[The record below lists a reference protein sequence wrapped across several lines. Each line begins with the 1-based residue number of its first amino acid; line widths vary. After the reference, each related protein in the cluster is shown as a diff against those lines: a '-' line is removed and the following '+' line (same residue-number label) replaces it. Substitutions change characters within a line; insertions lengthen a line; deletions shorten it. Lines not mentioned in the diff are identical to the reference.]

1 MKTINVNKTCRIA
14 VFSLACCLA
23 APSWADDLN
32 RDELDVRYESQAVM
46 QKELVKGC
54 VRDQNGEPLIGVT
67 VRVQGTSQGTITDID
82 GNYSLALPSKQ
93 TKLEFSFIGYNT
105 VVLTPGSRKSLD
117 VTLKEDV
124 KALDEVVVVGYG
136 TMKKRD
142 LVGAVDHINSEALEG
157 RSTPSLTRS
166 LQGQIPNLNISM
178 RDGKPDRGASYN
190 IRGTTSIGA
199 GGEALIL
206 IDGVEGDPNSVNPQ
220 DIESVSVLKDASSAA
235 VYGARGTFGVV
246 LITTKNAQ
254 KGGVK
259 VNYNGSF
266 SFSQRTVEPDLVTNG
281 LQWTDDFVEA
291 FVNNKGTMPTSIN
304 NIFPYTPEWHEELR
318 RHDANPDLPKVQ
330 INENTG
336 QYEYFGNTDWDKLL
350 YKDVTAGT
358 DHSMSITGGNDIANF
373 YVSGRFF
380 SQDGIYRA
388 NTDDYQ
394 RGNFRAKGSIK
405 IKPWLSID
413 NNFDMMH
420 KTYHYP
426 LISYDQ
432 TLNIQRNM
440 EQQGFPMAVMYNPD
454 GSLTYSAVYCAVGDF
469 YNESSYQDQ
478 TTLQYKNTF
487 GVNITPIK
495 DVLKFRGDFTY
506 VNTAYKRN
514 RVLNYVPY
522 STGPEQFAEK
532 GKSIMMDNK
541 DETRYMAANLN
552 GTWTPKL
559 GKNHALSVMGGWNL
573 ETSNKDTFY
582 SERDGFLFPDRPNY
596 DLMDGLNYKL
606 EQGDKNWSYVGVF
619 YRLNYGYKGRY
630 LIETSGRYDGS
641 SKFPVNEMWG
651 FFPSASAAWRISE
664 EKFMEGTRSWLD
676 NLKLRFSVGTLGN
689 GNVDPYKFLPT
700 MSIDK
705 TGVIVGDGQVNY
717 TSYPGLIPNNLTWE
731 KVTTYDVGVDVDMFK
746 NRLTIGFDWYRR
758 NTTDMYT
765 VGPTLPEVLGTT
777 QPKGNYADLKT
788 KGWELTLSWRDN
800 FKLAG
805 SDFHYGVKFMLWDS
819 QSWITKYNN
828 ATGKLSDYYEGYR
841 IGDIWGYNIEGLFT
855 SYDEIANHA
864 DQDYIKVSDSKIWQ
878 PGDLKFADLNGDGKI
893 DKGAQTLSDHGDLV
907 IVGNEEE
914 RYHYGFNLNVGWKGI
929 GISAFFQGV
938 GKRDWY
944 PGQETG
950 FFWGKYNRPYGYS
963 LKMHE
968 NRWTEENPNPNAYW
982 PRLVGYSSENG
993 GRPMG
998 TPNNRYMQDA
1008 SYLRLKALTVDYSL
1022 PQAWVS
1028 KLGLTGLKIYFT
1040 GENLF
1045 TFSNVC
1051 ENFDPEVIK
1060 GGDVDL
1066 KDRKG
1071 EEQGYSYPMLKTY
1084 TVGLNVSDTKSGYL
1098 VWGEAFQREWD
1109 DKKYLRPIP
1118 RNVRV
1123 INPALEQNPGW
1134 EEN

>member
-1 MKTINVNKTCRIA
+1 MKNINRNRACRIVA
-14 VFSLACCLA
+14 ISLVCCLTTS
-23 APSWADDLN
+23 SWADEVKTENLSARN
-32 RDELDVRYESQAVM
+32 ESQVVL
-46 QKELVKGC
+46 QKQTVKGC
-54 VRDQNGEPLIGVT
+54 VRDQNGEPLVGVT
-67 VRVQGTSQGTITDID
+67 VKIQGTSLGTITDID
-82 GNYSLALPSKQ
+82 GNYSLPVPNDQVKI
-93 TKLEFSFIGYNT
+93 EFSYVGYNT
-105 VVLTPGSRKSLD
+105 VLMTPGIRKKLD
-117 VTLKEDV
+117 VILKEDV

-142 LVGAVDHINSEALEG
+142 LVGAVDHINSDALEG
-157 RSTPSLTRS
+157 RAAPSLTRS

-178 RDGKPDRGASYN
+178 RDGKPDRGATYN
-190 IRGTTSIGA
+190 VRGTTSIGA
-199 GGEALIL
+199 GGSALVL

-246 LITTKNAQ
+246 LITTKNAK

-259 VNYNGSF
+259 VDYSGSV
-266 SFSQRTVEPDLVTNG
+266 SFSQRTVKPKLITNG
-281 LQWTDDFVEA
+281 LQWTDDFVES

-304 NIFPYTPEWHEELR
+304 NIFPYSPEWHEELR
-318 RHDANPDLPKVQ
+318 RHNANPDLPEVQ

-336 QYEYFGNTDWDKLL
+336 KYEYYGNTDWDKLL
-350 YKDVTAGT
+350 YKDVVSGT
-358 DHSMSITGGNDIANF
+358 DHSMSITGGNDIASF
-373 YVSGRFF
+373 YVSGRYFL
-380 SQDGIYRA
+380 QDGIYRQ
-388 NTDDYQ
+388 NSDDYN
-394 RGNFRAKGSIK
+394 RANFRAKGTIQ

-432 TLNIQRNM
+432 TLTVQRNM
-440 EQQGFPMAVMYNPD
+440 EQQGYPMAVLYNPD
-454 GSLTYSAVYCAVGDF
+454 GSLTYSSVYSGVGDF
-469 YNESSYQDQ
+469 YSNSSYQDQ

-487 GVNITPIK
+487 GVNLTPIK
-495 DVLKFRGDFTY
+495 DILKFRGDFTY

-514 RVLNYVPY
+514 RVMNYVPY
-522 STGPEQFAEK
+522 STGPDEFAEK

-541 DETRYMAANLN
+541 DETRYMAANIN

-559 GKNHALSVMGGWNL
+559 GDDHSFSMMGGWNL

-582 SERDGFLFPDRPNY
+582 SERDGFLFSDKPNY
-596 DLMDGLNYKL
+596 DLMDGINYKL
-606 EQGDKNWSYVGVF
+606 EQGDKNWAYVGFF

-630 LIETSGRYDGS
+630 LVETSGRYDGS
-641 SKFPVNEMWG
+641 SKFPSNQMWG
-651 FFPSASAAWRISE
+651 FFPSGSLAWRISE
-664 EKFMEGTRSWLD
+664 ENFMQSTRSWLD
-676 NLKLRFSVGTLGN
+676 NFKLRFSVGTLGN
-689 GNVDPYKFLPT
+689 GNVDPYMYLPT
-700 MSIDK
+700 MGISK
-705 TGVIVGDGQVNY
+705 SSVIIGDGQVNY
-717 TSYPGLIPNNLTWE
+717 TSYPGLIPSSLTWE
-731 KVTTYDVGVDVDMFK
+731 KVTTYDVGLDMDLFK
-746 NRLTIGFDWYRR
+746 NRLTLGFDWYRR

-765 VGPTLPEVLGTT
+765 VGPTLPDVLGTT

-788 KGWELTLSWRDN
+788 KGWELTISWRDN

-828 ATGKLSDYYEGYR
+828 TTGKLSDYYEGYR
-841 IGDIWGYNIEGLFT
+841 IGDIWGYNIDGLFS

-864 DQDYIKVSDSKIWQ
+864 DQDYIKISDTRIWQ
-878 PGDLKFADLNGDGKI
+878 PGDLKFVDLNGDGKI
-893 DKGAQTLSDHGDLV
+893 DKGAETLADHGDLT

-914 RYHYGFNLNVGWKGI
+914 RYHYGINLDASWRGI

-944 PGQETG
+944 PGQESG
-950 FFWGKYNRPYGYS
+950 YFYGKYNRPYGYS

-968 NRWTEENPNPNAYW
+968 NRWTQENPNPNAYW
-982 PRLVGYSSENG
+982 PRMVAYSSENG

-1008 SYLRLKALTVDYSL
+1008 SYLRLKALTIDYSL

-1028 KLGLTGLKIYFT
+1028 KLGLSGLKIYFT

-1045 TFSNVC
+1045 TFSNIC

-1084 TVGLNVSDTKSGYL
+1084 TVGLNVS
-1098 VWGEAFQREWD
+1098 F
-1109 DKKYLRPIP
+1109 
-1118 RNVRV
+1118 
-1123 INPALEQNPGW
+1123 
-1134 EEN
+1134 

>member
-1 MKTINVNKTCRIA
+1 MKTINVNKTCRVAAI
-14 VFSLACCLA
+14 SLACCLA
-23 APSWADDLN
+23 TPSWAEDLN
-32 RDELDVRYESQAVM
+32 RNETRVEVQAVM
-46 QKELVKGC
+46 QKQLIKGC

-67 VRVQGTSQGTITDID
+67 VRIQGTSQGTVTDID
-82 GNYSLALPSKQ
+82 GKYSLSVADKQ
-93 TKLEFSFIGYNT
+93 VKIEYSFVGYNT
-105 VVLTPGSRKSLD
+105 TVMTVGNRKTLD
-117 VTLKEDV
+117 ITLKEDI

-142 LVGAVDHINSEALEG
+142 LVGAVDHINADALEG
-157 RSTPSLTRS
+157 RSAPSLTRS

-178 RDGKPDRGASYN
+178 RDGKPDRGATYN
-190 IRGTTSIGA
+190 VRGTTSIGA
-199 GGEALIL
+199 GGQALIL
-206 IDGVEGDPNSVNPQ
+206 IDGVEGDPNTVNPQ

-246 LITTKNAQ
+246 LITTKKAQ

-266 SFSQRTVEPDLVTNG
+266 SWSQRTVEPDLITNG

-291 FVNNKGTMPTSIN
+291 FVNNKGSMPTSIN

-318 RHDANPDLPKVQ
+318 RHDANPDLPQVQ
-330 INENTG
+330 INENG
-336 QYEYFGNTDWDKLL
+336 QYEYFGNTDWEKLL

-358 DHSMSITGGNDIANF
+358 DHSMSITGGNETANY

-394 RGNFRAKGSIK
+394 RENFRAKGSVR

-432 TLNIQRNM
+432 TMVIQRNL
-440 EQQGFPMAVMYNPD
+440 EQQGYPVAMLYNPD
-454 GSLTYSAVYCAVGDF
+454 GSLTYSSVYCAVGDF
-469 YNESSYQDQ
+469 YSESSYQDQ
-478 TTLQYKNTF
+478 TTLQFKNTF

-514 RVLNYVPY
+514 RVMNYVPY
-522 STGPEQFAEK
+522 STGPDQFAEK

-541 DETRYMAANLN
+541 DETRYMAGNLN

-559 GKNHALSVMGGWNL
+559 GKDHALSVMGGWNL
-573 ETSNKDTFY
+573 ETSNRDNFY

-606 EQGDKNWSYVGVF
+606 GQSDENWAYVGVF

-641 SKFPVNEMWG
+641 SKFPSNEMWG
-651 FFPSASAAWRISE
+651 FFPSASAAWRVSE
-664 EKFMEGTRSWLD
+664 EKFMESTRSWLD

-700 MSIDK
+700 MSIGK
-705 TGVIVGDGQVNY
+705 TGVIIGDGQVNY

-731 KVTTYDVGVDVDMFK
+731 KVTTYDIGLDMDMLK
-746 NRLTIGFDWYRR
+746 NRLTVGFDWYRR

-788 KGWELTLSWRDN
+788 EGWELTLSWRDN

-805 SDFHYGVKFMLWDS
+805 SDFHYGVKLMLWDS

-841 IGDIWGYNIEGLFT
+841 IGDIWGYNIEGLFS

-864 DQDYIKVSDSKIWQ
+864 DQDYMKISDSRKWQ
-878 PGDLKFADLNGDGKI
+878 PGDLKFADLNKDGKI
-893 DKGAQTLSDHGDLV
+893 DKGAQTLGDHGDLV

-914 RYHYGFNLNVGWKGI
+914 RYHYGINLNAGWKGI

-944 PGQETG
+944 PGQESG

-963 LKMHE
+963 LKLHE
-968 NRWTEENPNPNAYW
+968 DRWTEDNPNPNAYW
-982 PRLVGYSSENG
+982 PRMVGYSAENG

-1008 SYLRLKALTVDYSL
+1008 SYLRLKALTIDYSL
-1022 PQAWVS
+1022 PQTWVS
-1028 KLGLTGLKIYFT
+1028 KLGLTGLKVYFT

-1045 TFSNVC
+1045 TFSDVC
-1051 ENFDPEVIK
+1051 DNFDPEVIK

-1084 TVGLNVSDTKSGYL
+1084 TVGLNVS
-1098 VWGEAFQREWD
+1098 F
-1109 DKKYLRPIP
+1109 
-1118 RNVRV
+1118 
-1123 INPALEQNPGW
+1123 
-1134 EEN
+1134 

>member
-1 MKTINVNKTCRIA
+1 MKTINVNKSCRIA
-14 VFSLACCLA
+14 VISLACCLA
-23 APSWADDLN
+23 VPSWADDLN
-32 RDELDVRYESQAVM
+32 RNESLARTELQAVM
-46 QKELVKGC
+46 QKQQVKGC
-54 VRDQNGEPLIGVT
+54 VRDQSGEPLTGVT
-67 VRVQGTSQGTITDID
+67 VRIQGTSLGTITDID
-82 GNYSLALPSKQ
+82 GNYTLSVPSKQ
-93 TKLEFSFIGYNT
+93 TKIEFSFIGYNT
-105 VVLTPGSRKSLD
+105 QVLTAGNQKMLN
-117 VTLKEDV
+117 VVLKEDV
-124 KALDEVVVVGYG
+124 KTLDEVVVVGYG

-142 LVGAVDHINSEALEG
+142 LVGAVDHINADALEG
-157 RSTPSLTRS
+157 RSAPSLTRS

-178 RDGKPDRGASYN
+178 RDGKPDRGATYN
-190 IRGTTSIGA
+190 VRGTTSIGA
-199 GGEALIL
+199 GGQALIL
-206 IDGVEGDPNSVNPQ
+206 IDGVEGDPNTVNPQ

-266 SFSQRTVEPDLVTNG
+266 SFSQRTVKPDLVTNG
-281 LQWTDDFVEA
+281 LQWTDDFVES

-318 RHDANPDLPKVQ
+318 RHDANPDLPEVQ

-336 QYEYFGNTDWDKLL
+336 RYEYFGNTDWDKLL

-358 DHSMSITGGNDIANF
+358 DHSVSVTGGNDIASF

-388 NTDDYQ
+388 NTDDFQ
-394 RGNFRAKGSIK
+394 RSNFRAKGSIK

-432 TLNIQRNM
+432 TLTIQRNM

-454 GSLTYSAVYCAVGDF
+454 GSLTYSAVYCGVGDF
-469 YNESSYQDQ
+469 YNESSFQEQ

-559 GKNHALSVMGGWNL
+559 GADHTLSLMGGWNL
-573 ETSNKDTFY
+573 ETSNKDTYY

-606 EQGDKNWSYVGVF
+606 EQGDKNWAYVGFF

-630 LIETSGRYDGS
+630 LLETSGRYDGS

-651 FFPSASAAWRISE
+651 FFPSASVAWRISE

-676 NLKLRFSVGTLGN
+676 NLKLRFSIGTLGN

-700 MSIDK
+700 MAIDK
-705 TGVIVGDGQVNY
+705 TSVIIGDGQANY
-717 TSYPGLIPNNLTWE
+717 TSYPGLIPHNLTWE
-731 KVTTYDVGVDVDMFK
+731 KVTTYDVGVDLDILK
-746 NRLTIGFDWYRR
+746 NRLTVGFDWYRR

-805 SDFHYGVKFMLWDS
+805 SDFHYGVKLMLWDS

-864 DQDYIKVSDSKIWQ
+864 DQDYIKVSDSRIWQ
-878 PGDLKFADLNGDGKI
+878 PGDLKFTDLNGDGKI
-893 DKGAQTLSDHGDLV
+893 NKGAQTLEDHGDLV
-907 IVGNEEE
+907 IVGNESE
-914 RYHYGFNLNVGWKGI
+914 RYHYGINLNANWKGF

-1022 PQAWVS
+1022 PRTWVS
-1028 KLGLTGLKIYFT
+1028 RLGLTGLKIYFT

-1084 TVGLNVSDTKSGYL
+1084 TVGLNVS
-1098 VWGEAFQREWD
+1098 F
-1109 DKKYLRPIP
+1109 
-1118 RNVRV
+1118 
-1123 INPALEQNPGW
+1123 
-1134 EEN
+1134 

>member
-1 MKTINVNKTCRIA
+1 MKNINRNRACRIVA
-14 VFSLACCLA
+14 ISLVCCLTTS
-23 APSWADDLN
+23 SWADEVKTENLSARN
-32 RDELDVRYESQAVM
+32 ESQVVL
-46 QKELVKGC
+46 QKKTVKGC
-54 VRDQNGEPLIGVT
+54 VRDQNGEPLVGVT
-67 VRVQGTSQGTITDID
+67 VKIMGTSQGTITDID
-82 GNYSLALPSKQ
+82 GNYSLPVPNEQVKI
-93 TKLEFSFIGYNT
+93 EFSYVGYNT
-105 VVLTPGSRKSLD
+105 LLMTPGIRKSLD
-117 VTLKEDV
+117 VILKEDV

-142 LVGAVDHINSEALEG
+142 LVGAVDHINSDALEG
-157 RSTPSLTRS
+157 RAAPSLTRS

-178 RDGKPDRGASYN
+178 RDGKPDRGATYN
-190 IRGTTSIGA
+190 VRGTTSIGA
-199 GGEALIL
+199 GGSALVL

-246 LITTKNAQ
+246 LITTKNAK

-259 VNYNGSF
+259 VDYSGSV
-266 SFSQRTVEPDLVTNG
+266 SFSQRTVKPKLVTNG
-281 LQWTDDFVEA
+281 LQWTDDFVES

-304 NIFPYTPEWHEELR
+304 NIFPYSPEWHEELR
-318 RHDANPDLPKVQ
+318 RHNANPDLPEVQ

-336 QYEYFGNTDWDKLL
+336 KYEYYGNTDWDKLL
-350 YKDVTAGT
+350 YKDVVSGT
-358 DHSMSITGGNDIANF
+358 DHSMSITGGNDIASF
-373 YVSGRFF
+373 YVSGRYFL
-380 SQDGIYRA
+380 QDGIYRE
-388 NTDDYQ
+388 NSDDYN
-394 RGNFRAKGSIK
+394 RANFRAKGTIQ

-432 TLNIQRNM
+432 TLTVQRNM
-440 EQQGFPMAVMYNPD
+440 EQQGYPMAVLYNPD
-454 GSLTYSAVYCAVGDF
+454 GSLTYSSVYSGVGDF
-469 YNESSYQDQ
+469 YSNSSYQDQ

-487 GVNITPIK
+487 GVNLTPIK
-495 DVLKFRGDFTY
+495 DILKFRGDFTY

-514 RVLNYVPY
+514 RVMNYVPY
-522 STGPEQFAEK
+522 STGPNESAEK

-559 GKNHALSVMGGWNL
+559 GNDHSFSLMGGWNL

-582 SERDGFLFPDRPNY
+582 SERDGFLFPDKPNY
-596 DLMDGLNYKL
+596 DLMDGINYKL
-606 EQGDKNWSYVGVF
+606 EQGDKNWAYVGLF

-630 LIETSGRYDGS
+630 LLETSGRYDGS
-641 SKFPVNEMWG
+641 SKFPSNQMWG
-651 FFPSASAAWRISE
+651 FFPSGSLAWRISE
-664 EKFMEGTRSWLD
+664 ENFMQATRSWLD
-676 NLKLRFSVGTLGN
+676 NLKLRFSVGSLGN
-689 GNVDPYKFLPT
+689 GNVDPYMYLPT
-700 MSIDK
+700 MGISK
-705 TGVIVGDGQVNY
+705 SSVIIGDGQVNY
-717 TSYPGLIPNNLTWE
+717 TSYPGLIPSSLTWE
-731 KVTTYDVGVDVDMFK
+731 KVTTYDVGLDMDLFK
-746 NRLTIGFDWYRR
+746 NRLTLGFDWYRR

-765 VGPTLPEVLGTT
+765 VGPTLPDVLGTT

-788 KGWELTLSWRDN
+788 KGWELTVSWRDN

-828 ATGKLSDYYEGYR
+828 TTGKLSDYYEGYR
-841 IGDIWGYNIEGLFT
+841 IGDIWGYKIDGLFS

-864 DQDYIKVSDSKIWQ
+864 DQDYIKISDTRIWQ
-878 PGDLKFADLNGDGKI
+878 PGDLRFVDLDGDGKI
-893 DKGAQTLSDHGDLV
+893 DKGAETLADHGDLT

-914 RYHYGFNLNVGWKGI
+914 RYHYGINLNVGWRGI
-929 GISAFFQGV
+929 GLSAFFQGV

-944 PGQETG
+944 PGQESG
-950 FFWGKYNRPYGYS
+950 YFYGKYNRPYGYS

-982 PRLVGYSSENG
+982 PRMVAYSSENG

-1008 SYLRLKALTVDYSL
+1008 SYLRLKALTIDYSL

-1028 KLGLTGLKIYFT
+1028 KLGLSGLKVYFT

-1045 TFSNVC
+1045 TFSNIC

-1084 TVGLNVSDTKSGYL
+1084 TVGLNVS
-1098 VWGEAFQREWD
+1098 F
-1109 DKKYLRPIP
+1109 
-1118 RNVRV
+1118 
-1123 INPALEQNPGW
+1123 
-1134 EEN
+1134 

>member
-1 MKTINVNKTCRIA
+1 MKNINRNRACRIVA
-14 VFSLACCLA
+14 ISLVCCLTTS
-23 APSWADDLN
+23 SWADEVKTENLSARN
-32 RDELDVRYESQAVM
+32 ESQVVL
-46 QKELVKGC
+46 QKQTVKGC
-54 VRDQNGEPLIGVT
+54 VRDQNGEPLVGVT
-67 VRVQGTSQGTITDID
+67 VKIQGTSLGTITDID
-82 GNYSLALPSKQ
+82 GNYSLPVPNDQVKI
-93 TKLEFSFIGYNT
+93 EFSYVGYNT
-105 VVLTPGSRKSLD
+105 VLMTPGIRKKLD
-117 VTLKEDV
+117 VILKEDI

-142 LVGAVDHINSEALEG
+142 LVGAVDHINSDALEG
-157 RSTPSLTRS
+157 RAAPSLTRS

-178 RDGKPDRGASYN
+178 RDGKPDRGATYN
-190 IRGTTSIGA
+190 VRGTTSIGA
-199 GGEALIL
+199 GGSALVL

-246 LITTKNAQ
+246 LITTKNAK

-259 VNYNGSF
+259 VDYSGSV
-266 SFSQRTVEPDLVTNG
+266 SFSQRTVKPKLITNG
-281 LQWTDDFVEA
+281 LQWTDDFVES

-304 NIFPYTPEWHEELR
+304 NIFPYSPEWHEELR
-318 RHDANPDLPKVQ
+318 RHNANPDLPEVQ

-336 QYEYFGNTDWDKLL
+336 KYEYYGNTDWDKLL
-350 YKDVTAGT
+350 YKDVVSGT
-358 DHSMSITGGNDIANF
+358 DHSMSITGGNDIASF
-373 YVSGRFF
+373 YVSGRYFL
-380 SQDGIYRA
+380 QDGIYRQ
-388 NTDDYQ
+388 NSDDYN
-394 RGNFRAKGSIK
+394 RANFRAKGTIQ

-432 TLNIQRNM
+432 TLTVQRNM
-440 EQQGFPMAVMYNPD
+440 EQQGYPMAVLYNPD
-454 GSLTYSAVYCAVGDF
+454 GSLTYSSVYSGVGDF
-469 YNESSYQDQ
+469 YSNSSYQDQ

-487 GVNITPIK
+487 GVNLTPIK
-495 DVLKFRGDFTY
+495 DILKFRGDFTY

-514 RVLNYVPY
+514 RVMNYVPY
-522 STGPEQFAEK
+522 STGPDEFAEK

-541 DETRYMAANLN
+541 DETRYMAANIN

-559 GKNHALSVMGGWNL
+559 GDDHSFSMMGGWNL

-582 SERDGFLFPDRPNY
+582 SERDGFLFPDKPNY
-596 DLMDGLNYKL
+596 DLMDGINYKL
-606 EQGDKNWSYVGVF
+606 EQGDKNWAYVGFF

-630 LIETSGRYDGS
+630 LVETSGRYDGS
-641 SKFPVNEMWG
+641 SKFPSNQMWG
-651 FFPSASAAWRISE
+651 FFPSGSLAWRISE
-664 EKFMEGTRSWLD
+664 ENFMQSTRSWLD
-676 NLKLRFSVGTLGN
+676 NFKLRFSVGTLGN
-689 GNVDPYKFLPT
+689 GNVDPYMYLPT
-700 MSIDK
+700 MGISK
-705 TGVIVGDGQVNY
+705 SSVIIGDGQVNY
-717 TSYPGLIPNNLTWE
+717 TSYPGLIPSSLTWE
-731 KVTTYDVGVDVDMFK
+731 KVTTYDVGLDMDLFK
-746 NRLTIGFDWYRR
+746 NRLTLGFDWYRR

-765 VGPTLPEVLGTT
+765 VGPTLPDVLGTT

-788 KGWELTLSWRDN
+788 KGWELTVSWRDN

-819 QSWITKYNN
+819 QGWITKYNN
-828 ATGKLSDYYEGYR
+828 TTGKLSDYYEGYR
-841 IGDIWGYNIEGLFT
+841 IGDIWGYNIDGLFS

-864 DQDYIKVSDSKIWQ
+864 DQDYIKISDTRIWQ
-878 PGDLKFADLNGDGKI
+878 PGDLKFVDLNGDGKI
-893 DKGAQTLSDHGDLV
+893 DKGAETLADHGDLT

-914 RYHYGFNLNVGWKGI
+914 RYHYGINLNASWRGI

-944 PGQETG
+944 PGQESG
-950 FFWGKYNRPYGYS
+950 YFYGKYNRPYGYS

-968 NRWTEENPNPNAYW
+968 NRWTQENPNPNAYW
-982 PRLVGYSSENG
+982 PRMVAYSSENG

-1008 SYLRLKALTVDYSL
+1008 SYLRLKALTIDYSL

-1028 KLGLTGLKIYFT
+1028 KLGLSGLKIYFT

-1045 TFSNVC
+1045 TFSNIC

-1084 TVGLNVSDTKSGYL
+1084 TVGLNVS
-1098 VWGEAFQREWD
+1098 F
-1109 DKKYLRPIP
+1109 
-1118 RNVRV
+1118 
-1123 INPALEQNPGW
+1123 
-1134 EEN
+1134 

>member
-32 RDELDVRYESQAVM
+32 RDELDVRYESHAVM

-67 VRVQGTSQGTITDID
+67 VRVQGSSQGTITDID
-82 GNYSLALPSKQ
+82 GNYSLVLPSKQ

-532 GKSIMMDNK
+532 GKSLMMDNK

-559 GKNHALSVMGGWNL
+559 GENHALSVMGGWNL

-1084 TVGLNVSDTKSGYL
+1084 TVGLNVS
-1098 VWGEAFQREWD
+1098 F
-1109 DKKYLRPIP
+1109 
-1118 RNVRV
+1118 
-1123 INPALEQNPGW
+1123 
-1134 EEN
+1134 

>member
-1 MKTINVNKTCRIA
+1 MKTINVNKSCRIA
-14 VFSLACCLA
+14 VISLACCLA
-23 APSWADDLN
+23 VPSWADDLN
-32 RDELDVRYESQAVM
+32 RNESLARTELQAVM
-46 QKELVKGC
+46 QKQQVKGC
-54 VRDQNGEPLIGVT
+54 VRDQSGEPLTGVT
-67 VRVQGTSQGTITDID
+67 VRIQGTSLGTITDID
-82 GNYSLALPSKQ
+82 GNYTLSVPSKQ
-93 TKLEFSFIGYNT
+93 TKIEFSFIGYNT
-105 VVLTPGSRKSLD
+105 QVLTAGNQKMLN
-117 VTLKEDV
+117 VVLKEDV
-124 KALDEVVVVGYG
+124 KTLDEVVVVGYG

-142 LVGAVDHINSEALEG
+142 LVGAVDHINADALEG
-157 RSTPSLTRS
+157 RSAPSLTRS

-178 RDGKPDRGASYN
+178 RDGKPDRGATYN
-190 IRGTTSIGA
+190 VRGTTSIGA
-199 GGEALIL
+199 GGQALIL
-206 IDGVEGDPNSVNPQ
+206 IDGVEGDPNTVNPQ

-266 SFSQRTVEPDLVTNG
+266 SFSQRTVKPDLVTNG
-281 LQWTDDFVEA
+281 LQWTDDFVES

-318 RHDANPDLPKVQ
+318 RHDANPDLPEVQ

-336 QYEYFGNTDWDKLL
+336 RYEYFGNTDWDKLL

-358 DHSMSITGGNDIANF
+358 DHSVSVTGGNDIANF

-388 NTDDYQ
+388 NTDDFQ
-394 RGNFRAKGSIK
+394 RSNFRAKGSIK

-432 TLNIQRNM
+432 TLTIQRNM

-454 GSLTYSAVYCAVGDF
+454 GSLTYSAVYCGVGDF
-469 YNESSYQDQ
+469 YNESSFQDQ

-559 GKNHALSVMGGWNL
+559 GADHTLSLMGGWNL
-573 ETSNKDTFY
+573 ETSNKDTYY

-606 EQGDKNWSYVGVF
+606 EQGDKNWAYVGFF

-630 LIETSGRYDGS
+630 LLETSGRYDGS

-651 FFPSASAAWRISE
+651 FFPSASVAWRISE

-676 NLKLRFSVGTLGN
+676 NLKLRFSIGTLGN

-700 MSIDK
+700 MAIDK
-705 TGVIVGDGQVNY
+705 TSVIIGDGQANY
-717 TSYPGLIPNNLTWE
+717 TSYPGLIPHNLTWE
-731 KVTTYDVGVDVDMFK
+731 KVTTYDVGVDLDILK
-746 NRLTIGFDWYRR
+746 NRLTVGFDWYRR

-805 SDFHYGVKFMLWDS
+805 SDFHYGVKLMLWDS

-864 DQDYIKVSDSKIWQ
+864 DQDYIKVSDSRIWQ
-878 PGDLKFADLNGDGKI
+878 PGDLKFTDLNGDGKI
-893 DKGAQTLSDHGDLV
+893 NKGAQTLEDHGDLV
-907 IVGNEEE
+907 IVGNESE
-914 RYHYGFNLNVGWKGI
+914 RYHYGINLNANWKGF

-1022 PQAWVS
+1022 PRTWVS
-1028 KLGLTGLKIYFT
+1028 RLGLTGLKIYFT

-1084 TVGLNVSDTKSGYL
+1084 TVGLNVS
-1098 VWGEAFQREWD
+1098 F
-1109 DKKYLRPIP
+1109 
-1118 RNVRV
+1118 
-1123 INPALEQNPGW
+1123 
-1134 EEN
+1134 

>member
-1 MKTINVNKTCRIA
+1 MKNINRNRACRIVA
-14 VFSLACCLA
+14 ISLVCCLTTS
-23 APSWADDLN
+23 SWADEVKTENLSARN
-32 RDELDVRYESQAVM
+32 ESQVVL
-46 QKELVKGC
+46 QKQTVKGC
-54 VRDQNGEPLIGVT
+54 VRDQNGEPLVGVT
-67 VRVQGTSQGTITDID
+67 VKIQGTSLGTITDID
-82 GNYSLALPSKQ
+82 GNYSLPVPNDQVKI
-93 TKLEFSFIGYNT
+93 EFSYVGYNT
-105 VVLTPGSRKSLD
+105 VLMTPGIRKKLD
-117 VTLKEDV
+117 VILKEDV

-142 LVGAVDHINSEALEG
+142 LVGAVDHINSDALEG
-157 RSTPSLTRS
+157 RAAPSLTRS

-178 RDGKPDRGASYN
+178 RDGKPDRGATYN
-190 IRGTTSIGA
+190 VRGTTSIGA
-199 GGEALIL
+199 GGSALVL

-246 LITTKNAQ
+246 LITTKNAK

-259 VNYNGSF
+259 VDYSGSV
-266 SFSQRTVEPDLVTNG
+266 SFSQRTVKPKLITNG
-281 LQWTDDFVEA
+281 LQWTDDFVES

-304 NIFPYTPEWHEELR
+304 NIFPYSPEWHEELR
-318 RHDANPDLPKVQ
+318 RHNANPDLPEVQ

-336 QYEYFGNTDWDKLL
+336 KYEYYGNTDWDKLL
-350 YKDVTAGT
+350 YKDVVSGT
-358 DHSMSITGGNDIANF
+358 DHSMSITGGNDIASF
-373 YVSGRFF
+373 YVSGRYFL
-380 SQDGIYRA
+380 QDGIYRQ
-388 NTDDYQ
+388 NSDDYN
-394 RGNFRAKGSIK
+394 RANFRAKGTIQ

-432 TLNIQRNM
+432 TLTVQRNM
-440 EQQGFPMAVMYNPD
+440 EQQGYPMAVLYNPD
-454 GSLTYSAVYCAVGDF
+454 GSLTYSSVYSGVGDF
-469 YNESSYQDQ
+469 YSNSSYQDQ

-487 GVNITPIK
+487 GVNLTPIK
-495 DVLKFRGDFTY
+495 DILKFRGDFTY

-514 RVLNYVPY
+514 RVMNYVPY
-522 STGPEQFAEK
+522 STGPDEFAEK

-541 DETRYMAANLN
+541 DETRYMAANIN

-559 GKNHALSVMGGWNL
+559 GDDHSFSMMGGWNL

-582 SERDGFLFPDRPNY
+582 SERDGFLFSDKPNY
-596 DLMDGLNYKL
+596 DLMDGINYKL
-606 EQGDKNWSYVGVF
+606 EQGDKNWAYVGFF

-630 LIETSGRYDGS
+630 LVETSGRYDGS
-641 SKFPVNEMWG
+641 SKFPSNQMWG
-651 FFPSASAAWRISE
+651 FFPSGSLAWRISE
-664 EKFMEGTRSWLD
+664 ENFMQSTRSWLD
-676 NLKLRFSVGTLGN
+676 NFKLRFSVGTLGN
-689 GNVDPYKFLPT
+689 GNVDPYMYLPT
-700 MSIDK
+700 MGISK
-705 TGVIVGDGQVNY
+705 SSVIIGDGQVNY
-717 TSYPGLIPNNLTWE
+717 TSYPGLIPSSLTWE
-731 KVTTYDVGVDVDMFK
+731 KVTTYDVGLDMDLFK
-746 NRLTIGFDWYRR
+746 NRLTLGFDWYRR

-765 VGPTLPEVLGTT
+765 VGPTLPDVLGTT

-788 KGWELTLSWRDN
+788 KGWELTISWRDN

-828 ATGKLSDYYEGYR
+828 TTGKLSDYYEGYR
-841 IGDIWGYNIEGLFT
+841 IGDIWGYNIDGLFS

-864 DQDYIKVSDSKIWQ
+864 DQDYIKISDTRIWQ
-878 PGDLKFADLNGDGKI
+878 PGDLKFVDLNGDGKI
-893 DKGAQTLSDHGDLV
+893 DKGAETLADHGDLT

-914 RYHYGFNLNVGWKGI
+914 RYHYGINLNASWRGI

-944 PGQETG
+944 PGQESG
-950 FFWGKYNRPYGYS
+950 YFYGKYNRPYGYS

-968 NRWTEENPNPNAYW
+968 NRWTQENPNPNAYW
-982 PRLVGYSSENG
+982 PRMVAYSSENG

-1008 SYLRLKALTVDYSL
+1008 SYLRLKALTIDYSL

-1028 KLGLTGLKIYFT
+1028 KLGLSGLKIYFT

-1045 TFSNVC
+1045 TFSNIC

-1084 TVGLNVSDTKSGYL
+1084 TVGLNVS
-1098 VWGEAFQREWD
+1098 F
-1109 DKKYLRPIP
+1109 
-1118 RNVRV
+1118 
-1123 INPALEQNPGW
+1123 
-1134 EEN
+1134 

>member
-1 MKTINVNKTCRIA
+1 
-14 VFSLACCLA
+14 
-23 APSWADDLN
+23 
-32 RDELDVRYESQAVM
+32 
-46 QKELVKGC
+46 
-54 VRDQNGEPLIGVT
+54 
-67 VRVQGTSQGTITDID
+67 
-82 GNYSLALPSKQ
+82 
-93 TKLEFSFIGYNT
+93 
-105 VVLTPGSRKSLD
+105 
-117 VTLKEDV
+117 
-124 KALDEVVVVGYG
+124 
-136 TMKKRD
+136 
-142 LVGAVDHINSEALEG
+142 
-157 RSTPSLTRS
+157 
-166 LQGQIPNLNISM
+166 
-178 RDGKPDRGASYN
+178 
-190 IRGTTSIGA
+190 
-199 GGEALIL
+199 
-206 IDGVEGDPNSVNPQ
+206 
-220 DIESVSVLKDASSAA
+220 
-235 VYGARGTFGVV
+235 
-246 LITTKNAQ
+246 
-254 KGGVK
+254 
-259 VNYNGSF
+259 
-266 SFSQRTVEPDLVTNG
+266 
-281 LQWTDDFVEA
+281 
-291 FVNNKGTMPTSIN
+291 
-304 NIFPYTPEWHEELR
+304 
-318 RHDANPDLPKVQ
+318 
-330 INENTG
+330 
-336 QYEYFGNTDWDKLL
+336 
-350 YKDVTAGT
+350 
-358 DHSMSITGGNDIANF
+358 
-373 YVSGRFF
+373 
-380 SQDGIYRA
+380 
-388 NTDDYQ
+388 
-394 RGNFRAKGSIK
+394 
-405 IKPWLSID
+405 
-413 NNFDMMH
+413 MMH

-676 NLKLRFSVGTLGN
+676 NLKLRFSVGALGN

-805 SDFHYGVKFMLWDS
+805 SDFHYGVKLMLWDS

-1084 TVGLNVSDTKSGYL
+1084 TVGLNVS
-1098 VWGEAFQREWD
+1098 F
-1109 DKKYLRPIP
+1109 
-1118 RNVRV
+1118 
-1123 INPALEQNPGW
+1123 
-1134 EEN
+1134 

>member
-1 MKTINVNKTCRIA
+1 MKNINRNRACRIVA
-14 VFSLACCLA
+14 ISLVCCLTTS
-23 APSWADDLN
+23 SWADEVKTENLSARN
-32 RDELDVRYESQAVM
+32 ESQVVL
-46 QKELVKGC
+46 QKQTVKGC
-54 VRDQNGEPLIGVT
+54 VRDQNGEPLVGVT
-67 VRVQGTSQGTITDID
+67 VKIQGTSLGTITDID
-82 GNYSLALPSKQ
+82 GNYSLPVPNDQVKI
-93 TKLEFSFIGYNT
+93 EFSYVGYNT
-105 VVLTPGSRKSLD
+105 VLMTPGIRKKLD
-117 VTLKEDV
+117 VILKEDV

-142 LVGAVDHINSEALEG
+142 LVGAVDHINSDALEG
-157 RSTPSLTRS
+157 RAAPSLTRS

-178 RDGKPDRGASYN
+178 RDGKPDRGATYN
-190 IRGTTSIGA
+190 VRGTTSIGA
-199 GGEALIL
+199 GGSALVL

-246 LITTKNAQ
+246 LITTKNAK

-259 VNYNGSF
+259 VDYSGSV
-266 SFSQRTVEPDLVTNG
+266 SFSQRTVKPKLITNG
-281 LQWTDDFVEA
+281 LQWTDDFVES

-304 NIFPYTPEWHEELR
+304 NIFPYSPEWHEELR
-318 RHDANPDLPKVQ
+318 RHNANPDLPEVQ

-336 QYEYFGNTDWDKLL
+336 KYEYYGNTDWDKLL
-350 YKDVTAGT
+350 YKDVVSGT
-358 DHSMSITGGNDIANF
+358 DHSMSITGGNDIASF
-373 YVSGRFF
+373 YVSGRYFL
-380 SQDGIYRA
+380 QDGIYRQ
-388 NTDDYQ
+388 NSDDYN
-394 RGNFRAKGSIK
+394 RANFRAKGTIQ

-432 TLNIQRNM
+432 TLTVQRNM
-440 EQQGFPMAVMYNPD
+440 EQQGYPMAVLYNPD
-454 GSLTYSAVYCAVGDF
+454 GSLTYSSVYSGVGDF
-469 YNESSYQDQ
+469 YSNSSYQDQ

-487 GVNITPIK
+487 GVNLTPIK
-495 DVLKFRGDFTY
+495 DILKFRGDFTY

-514 RVLNYVPY
+514 RVMNYVSY
-522 STGPEQFAEK
+522 STGPDEFAEK

-541 DETRYMAANLN
+541 DETRYMAANIN

-559 GKNHALSVMGGWNL
+559 GDDHSFSMMGGWNL

-582 SERDGFLFPDRPNY
+582 SERDGFLFSDKPNY
-596 DLMDGLNYKL
+596 DLMDGINYKL
-606 EQGDKNWSYVGVF
+606 EQGDKNWAYVGFF

-630 LIETSGRYDGS
+630 LVETSGRYDGS
-641 SKFPVNEMWG
+641 SKFPSNQMWG
-651 FFPSASAAWRISE
+651 FFPSGSLAWRISE
-664 EKFMEGTRSWLD
+664 ENFMQSTRSWLD
-676 NLKLRFSVGTLGN
+676 NFKLRFSVGTLGN
-689 GNVDPYKFLPT
+689 GNVDPYMYLPT
-700 MSIDK
+700 MGISK
-705 TGVIVGDGQVNY
+705 SSVIIGDGQVNY
-717 TSYPGLIPNNLTWE
+717 TSYPGLIPSSLTWE
-731 KVTTYDVGVDVDMFK
+731 KVTTYDVGLDMDLFK
-746 NRLTIGFDWYRR
+746 NRLTLGFDWYRR

-765 VGPTLPEVLGTT
+765 VGPTLPDVLGTT

-788 KGWELTLSWRDN
+788 KGWELTISWRDN

-828 ATGKLSDYYEGYR
+828 TTGKLSDYYEGYR
-841 IGDIWGYNIEGLFT
+841 IGDIWGYNIDGLFS

-864 DQDYIKVSDSKIWQ
+864 DQDYIKISDTRIWQ
-878 PGDLKFADLNGDGKI
+878 PGDLKFVDLNGDGKI
-893 DKGAQTLSDHGDLV
+893 DKGAETLADHGDLT

-914 RYHYGFNLNVGWKGI
+914 RYHYGINLNASWRGI

-944 PGQETG
+944 PGQESG
-950 FFWGKYNRPYGYS
+950 YFYGKYNRPYGYS

-968 NRWTEENPNPNAYW
+968 NRWTQENPNPNAYW
-982 PRLVGYSSENG
+982 PRMVAYSSENG

-1008 SYLRLKALTVDYSL
+1008 SYLRLKALTIDYSL

-1028 KLGLTGLKIYFT
+1028 KLGLSGLKIYFT

-1045 TFSNVC
+1045 TFSNIC

-1084 TVGLNVSDTKSGYL
+1084 TVGLNVS
-1098 VWGEAFQREWD
+1098 F
-1109 DKKYLRPIP
+1109 
-1118 RNVRV
+1118 
-1123 INPALEQNPGW
+1123 
-1134 EEN
+1134 

>member
-1 MKTINVNKTCRIA
+1 
-14 VFSLACCLA
+14 
-23 APSWADDLN
+23 
-32 RDELDVRYESQAVM
+32 
-46 QKELVKGC
+46 
-54 VRDQNGEPLIGVT
+54 
-67 VRVQGTSQGTITDID
+67 
-82 GNYSLALPSKQ
+82 
-93 TKLEFSFIGYNT
+93 
-105 VVLTPGSRKSLD
+105 
-117 VTLKEDV
+117 
-124 KALDEVVVVGYG
+124 
-136 TMKKRD
+136 
-142 LVGAVDHINSEALEG
+142 
-157 RSTPSLTRS
+157 
-166 LQGQIPNLNISM
+166 
-178 RDGKPDRGASYN
+178 
-190 IRGTTSIGA
+190 
-199 GGEALIL
+199 
-206 IDGVEGDPNSVNPQ
+206 
-220 DIESVSVLKDASSAA
+220 
-235 VYGARGTFGVV
+235 
-246 LITTKNAQ
+246 
-254 KGGVK
+254 
-259 VNYNGSF
+259 
-266 SFSQRTVEPDLVTNG
+266 
-281 LQWTDDFVEA
+281 
-291 FVNNKGTMPTSIN
+291 
-304 NIFPYTPEWHEELR
+304 
-318 RHDANPDLPKVQ
+318 
-330 INENTG
+330 
-336 QYEYFGNTDWDKLL
+336 
-350 YKDVTAGT
+350 
-358 DHSMSITGGNDIANF
+358 
-373 YVSGRFF
+373 
-380 SQDGIYRA
+380 
-388 NTDDYQ
+388 
-394 RGNFRAKGSIK
+394 
-405 IKPWLSID
+405 
-413 NNFDMMH
+413 
-420 KTYHYP
+420 
-426 LISYDQ
+426 
-432 TLNIQRNM
+432 
-440 EQQGFPMAVMYNPD
+440 
-454 GSLTYSAVYCAVGDF
+454 
-469 YNESSYQDQ
+469 
-478 TTLQYKNTF
+478 
-487 GVNITPIK
+487 
-495 DVLKFRGDFTY
+495 
-506 VNTAYKRN
+506 
-514 RVLNYVPY
+514 
-522 STGPEQFAEK
+522 
-532 GKSIMMDNK
+532 
-541 DETRYMAANLN
+541 
-552 GTWTPKL
+552 
-559 GKNHALSVMGGWNL
+559 MG
-573 ETSNKDTFY
+573 
-582 SERDGFLFPDRPNY
+582 
-596 DLMDGLNYKL
+596 
-606 EQGDKNWSYVGVF
+606 
-619 YRLNYGYKGRY
+619 
-630 LIETSGRYDGS
+630 
-641 SKFPVNEMWG
+641 
-651 FFPSASAAWRISE
+651 
-664 EKFMEGTRSWLD
+664 
-676 NLKLRFSVGTLGN
+676 
-689 GNVDPYKFLPT
+689 
-700 MSIDK
+700 
-705 TGVIVGDGQVNY
+705 
-717 TSYPGLIPNNLTWE
+717 

-864 DQDYIKVSDSKIWQ
+864 DQDYMKISDSKIWQ

-1084 TVGLNVSDTKSGYL
+1084 TVGLNVS
-1098 VWGEAFQREWD
+1098 F
-1109 DKKYLRPIP
+1109 
-1118 RNVRV
+1118 
-1123 INPALEQNPGW
+1123 
-1134 EEN
+1134 

>member
-1 MKTINVNKTCRIA
+1 MKNMNSNKIRRIA
-14 VFSLACCLA
+14 TISLACCLTA
-23 APSWADDLN
+23 SSWAEGLKVEDHP
-32 RDELDVRYESQAVM
+32 VRLESQLVM
-46 QKELVKGC
+46 QRILKGC
-54 VRDQNGEPLIGVT
+54 VRDQQGEALIGVT
-67 VRVQGTSQGTITDID
+67 VRIQGTTQGTITDID
-82 GNYSLALPSKQ
+82 GNYSLQIPPDNVKI
-93 TKLEFSFIGYNT
+93 EFSFVGYNT
-105 VVLTPGSRKSLD
+105 VVMTPGIRN
-117 VTLKEDV
+117 TLNITLQEDV

-142 LVGAVDHINSEALEG
+142 LVGAVDHINSDALQG
-157 RSTPSLTRS
+157 RSSPSLTRS

-178 RDGKPDRGASYN
+178 RDGKPDRGATYN
-190 IRGTTSIGA
+190 VRGTTSIGA

-220 DIESVSVLKDASSAA
+220 DIESISVLKDASSAA

-259 VNYNGSF
+259 VNYNGSV
-266 SFSQRTVEPDLVTNG
+266 SFNQRTVEPDLITNG
-281 LQWTDDFVEA
+281 LQWTDEFVES

-304 NIFPYTPEWHEELR
+304 NIFPYSVEWHEELR

-336 QYEYFGNTDWDKLL
+336 KYEYFGNTNWEKLL
-350 YKDVTAGT
+350 YKDVTLGT
-358 DHSMSITGGNDIANF
+358 DHSMSITGGNELASF
-373 YVSGRFF
+373 YVSGRYFA
-380 SQDGIYRA
+380 QDGIYRE
-388 NTDDYQ
+388 NTDDY
-394 RGNFRAKGSIK
+394 RRANFRAKGVIQ

-432 TLNIQRNM
+432 TLTVQRNL

-454 GSLTYSAVYCAVGDF
+454 GSLTYSAVYNAVGDF
-469 YNESSYQDQ
+469 YSNSSYQDQ

-487 GVNITPIK
+487 GVNVTPIK
-495 DVLKFRGDFTY
+495 HVLKFRGDFTY
-506 VNTAYKRN
+506 VNTVYKRN

-522 STGPEQFAEK
+522 STGPDSFAEK

-559 GKNHALSVMGGWNL
+559 GEDHSLSFMGGWNL
-573 ETSNKDTFY
+573 ETSNKDQY
-582 SERDGFLFPDRPNY
+582 YLEKDGFLFPDRPNY
-596 DLMDGLNYKL
+596 DLMDGVNFKL
-606 EQGDKNWSYVGVF
+606 EQGDKNWAYVGFF
-619 YRLNYGYKGRY
+619 YRLNYSYKGRY
-630 LIETSGRYDGS
+630 LFETSGRYDGS
-641 SKFPVNEMWG
+641 SKFPINQMWG

-664 EKFMEGTRSWLD
+664 ESFMKGTRSWLN

-689 GNVDPYKFLPT
+689 GNVAPYKFLPT
-700 MSIDK
+700 MAIGK
-705 TGVIVGDGQVNY
+705 TSVIIGNGQTNS
-717 TSYPGLIPNNLTWE
+717 TSYPGLIPSSLTWE
-731 KVTTYDVGVDVDMFK
+731 KVTTYDVGLDLDVLK
-746 NRLTIGFDWYRR
+746 NRLTVGFDWYRR
-758 NTTDMYT
+758 DTKDMYT
-765 VGPTLPEVLGTT
+765 VGPTLPDVLGTT
-777 QPKGNYADLKT
+777 QPKGNYANLKT
-788 KGWELTLSWRDN
+788 EGWEISVSWRDD
-800 FKLAG
+800 FRLAG
-805 SDFHYGVKFMLWDS
+805 SDFHYGVKLMLWDS

-828 ATGKLSDYYEGYR
+828 ATGKLSDYYEGYC
-841 IGDIWGYNIEGLFT
+841 IGDIWGYNIEGLFS

-864 DQDYIKVSDSKIWQ
+864 DQDYIKISDTRIWQ
-878 PGDLKFADLNGDGKI
+878 PGDLKFADLNGDGKVN
-893 DKGAQTLSDHGDLV
+893 KGAETLSDHGDLI

-914 RYHYGFNLNVGWKGI
+914 RYHYGINLNVGWKGI
-929 GISAFFQGV
+929 GLTVFFQGV
-938 GKRDWY
+938 GKKDWY

-963 LKMHE
+963 LKQHE
-968 NRWTEENPNPNAYW
+968 NRWTEDNPNPNAYW
-982 PRLVGYSSENG
+982 PRLIGYSSENS

-998 TPNNRYMQDA
+998 IPNNRYMQDA

-1022 PQAWVS
+1022 PQVWVS
-1028 KLGLTGLKIYFT
+1028 KLGLTGLKVYFT

-1051 ENFDPEVIK
+1051 DNFDPEVIK
-1060 GGDVDL
+1060 GGDIDL

-1084 TVGLNVSDTKSGYL
+1084 TVGLNVS
-1098 VWGEAFQREWD
+1098 F
-1109 DKKYLRPIP
+1109 
-1118 RNVRV
+1118 
-1123 INPALEQNPGW
+1123 
-1134 EEN
+1134 

>member
-1 MKTINVNKTCRIA
+1 MKTINVNKSCRIA
-14 VFSLACCLA
+14 VISLACCLA
-23 APSWADDLN
+23 VPSWADDLN
-32 RDELDVRYESQAVM
+32 RNESLARTELQAVM
-46 QKELVKGC
+46 QKQQVKGC
-54 VRDQNGEPLIGVT
+54 VRDQSGEPLTGVT
-67 VRVQGTSQGTITDID
+67 VRIQGTSLGTITDID
-82 GNYSLALPSKQ
+82 GNYTLSVPSKQ
-93 TKLEFSFIGYNT
+93 TKIEFSFIGYNT
-105 VVLTPGSRKSLD
+105 QVLTAGNQKMLN
-117 VTLKEDV
+117 VVLKEDV
-124 KALDEVVVVGYG
+124 KTLDEVVVVGYG

-142 LVGAVDHINSEALEG
+142 LVGAVDHINADALEG
-157 RSTPSLTRS
+157 RSAPSLTRS

-178 RDGKPDRGASYN
+178 RDGKPDRGATYN
-190 IRGTTSIGA
+190 VRGTTSIGA
-199 GGEALIL
+199 GGQALIL
-206 IDGVEGDPNSVNPQ
+206 IDGVEGDPNTVNPQ

-266 SFSQRTVEPDLVTNG
+266 SFSQRTVKPDLVTNG
-281 LQWTDDFVEA
+281 LQWTDDFVES

-318 RHDANPDLPKVQ
+318 RHDANPDLPEVQ

-336 QYEYFGNTDWDKLL
+336 RYEYFGNTDWDKLL

-358 DHSMSITGGNDIANF
+358 DHSVSVTGGNDIASF

-388 NTDDYQ
+388 NTDDFQ
-394 RGNFRAKGSIK
+394 RSNFRAKGSIK

-432 TLNIQRNM
+432 TLTIQRNM

-454 GSLTYSAVYCAVGDF
+454 GSLTYSAVYCGVGDF
-469 YNESSYQDQ
+469 YNESSFQDQ

-559 GKNHALSVMGGWNL
+559 GADHTLSLMGGWNL
-573 ETSNKDTFY
+573 ETSNKDTYY

-606 EQGDKNWSYVGVF
+606 EQGDKNWAYVGFF

-630 LIETSGRYDGS
+630 LLETSGRYDGS

-651 FFPSASAAWRISE
+651 FFPSASVAWRISE

-676 NLKLRFSVGTLGN
+676 NLKLRFSIGTLGN

-700 MSIDK
+700 MAIDK
-705 TGVIVGDGQVNY
+705 TSVIIGDGQANY
-717 TSYPGLIPNNLTWE
+717 TSYPGLIPHNLTWE
-731 KVTTYDVGVDVDMFK
+731 KVTTYDVGVDLDILK
-746 NRLTIGFDWYRR
+746 NRLTVGFDWYRR

-805 SDFHYGVKFMLWDS
+805 SDFHYGVKLMLWDS

-864 DQDYIKVSDSKIWQ
+864 DQDYIKVSDSRIWQ
-878 PGDLKFADLNGDGKI
+878 PGDLKFTDLNGDGKI
-893 DKGAQTLSDHGDLV
+893 NKGAQTLEDHGDLV
-907 IVGNEEE
+907 IVGNESE
-914 RYHYGFNLNVGWKGI
+914 RYHYGINLNANWKGF

-1022 PQAWVS
+1022 PRAWVS
-1028 KLGLTGLKIYFT
+1028 RLGLTGLKIYFT

-1084 TVGLNVSDTKSGYL
+1084 TVGLNVS
-1098 VWGEAFQREWD
+1098 F
-1109 DKKYLRPIP
+1109 
-1118 RNVRV
+1118 
-1123 INPALEQNPGW
+1123 
-1134 EEN
+1134 

>member
-1 MKTINVNKTCRIA
+1 MKNINRNRACRIVA
-14 VFSLACCLA
+14 ISLVCCLTTS
-23 APSWADDLN
+23 SWADEVKTENLSARN
-32 RDELDVRYESQAVM
+32 ESQVVL
-46 QKELVKGC
+46 QKQTVKGC
-54 VRDQNGEPLIGVT
+54 VRDQNGEPLVGVT
-67 VRVQGTSQGTITDID
+67 VKIQGTSLGTITDID
-82 GNYSLALPSKQ
+82 GNYSLPVPNDQVKI
-93 TKLEFSFIGYNT
+93 EFSYVGYNT
-105 VVLTPGSRKSLD
+105 VLMTPGIRKKLD
-117 VTLKEDV
+117 VILKEDV

-142 LVGAVDHINSEALEG
+142 LVGAVDHINSDALEG
-157 RSTPSLTRS
+157 RAAPSLTRS

-178 RDGKPDRGASYN
+178 RDGKPDRGATYN
-190 IRGTTSIGA
+190 VRGTTSIGA
-199 GGEALIL
+199 GGSALVL

-246 LITTKNAQ
+246 LITTKNAK

-259 VNYNGSF
+259 VDYSGSV
-266 SFSQRTVEPDLVTNG
+266 SFSQRTVKPKLITNG
-281 LQWTDDFVEA
+281 LQWTDDFVES

-304 NIFPYTPEWHEELR
+304 NIFPYSPEWHEELR
-318 RHDANPDLPKVQ
+318 RHNANPDLPEVQ

-336 QYEYFGNTDWDKLL
+336 KYEYYGNTDWDKLL
-350 YKDVTAGT
+350 YKDVVSGT
-358 DHSMSITGGNDIANF
+358 DHSMSITGGNDIASF
-373 YVSGRFF
+373 YVSGRYFL
-380 SQDGIYRA
+380 QDGIYRQ
-388 NTDDYQ
+388 NSDDYN
-394 RGNFRAKGSIK
+394 RANFRAKGTIQ

-432 TLNIQRNM
+432 TLTVQRNM
-440 EQQGFPMAVMYNPD
+440 EQQGYPMAVLYNPD
-454 GSLTYSAVYCAVGDF
+454 GSLTYSSVYSGVGDF
-469 YNESSYQDQ
+469 YSNSSYQDQ

-487 GVNITPIK
+487 GVNLTPIK
-495 DVLKFRGDFTY
+495 DILKFRGDFTY

-514 RVLNYVPY
+514 RVMNYVPY
-522 STGPEQFAEK
+522 STGPDEFAEK

-541 DETRYMAANLN
+541 DETRYMAANIN

-559 GKNHALSVMGGWNL
+559 GDDHSFSMMGGWNL

-582 SERDGFLFPDRPNY
+582 SERDGFLFPDKPNY
-596 DLMDGLNYKL
+596 DLMDGINYKL
-606 EQGDKNWSYVGVF
+606 EQGDKNWAYVGFF

-630 LIETSGRYDGS
+630 LVETSGRYDGS
-641 SKFPVNEMWG
+641 SKFPSNQMWG
-651 FFPSASAAWRISE
+651 FFPSGSLAWRISE
-664 EKFMEGTRSWLD
+664 ENFMQSTRSWLD
-676 NLKLRFSVGTLGN
+676 NFKLRFSVGTLGN
-689 GNVDPYKFLPT
+689 GNVDPYMYLPT
-700 MSIDK
+700 MGISK
-705 TGVIVGDGQVNY
+705 SSVIIGDGQVNY
-717 TSYPGLIPNNLTWE
+717 TSYPGLIPSSLTWE
-731 KVTTYDVGVDVDMFK
+731 KVTTYDVGLDMDLFK
-746 NRLTIGFDWYRR
+746 NRLTLGFDWYRR

-765 VGPTLPEVLGTT
+765 VGPTLPDVLGTT

-788 KGWELTLSWRDN
+788 KGWELTVSWRDN

-819 QSWITKYNN
+819 QGWITKYNN
-828 ATGKLSDYYEGYR
+828 TTGKLSDYYEGYR
-841 IGDIWGYNIEGLFT
+841 IGDIWGYNIDGLFS

-864 DQDYIKVSDSKIWQ
+864 DQDYIKISDTRIWQ
-878 PGDLKFADLNGDGKI
+878 PGDLKFVDLNGDGKI
-893 DKGAQTLSDHGDLV
+893 DKGAETLADHGDLT

-914 RYHYGFNLNVGWKGI
+914 RYHYGINLNASWRGI

-944 PGQETG
+944 PGQESG
-950 FFWGKYNRPYGYS
+950 YFYGKYNRPYGYS

-968 NRWTEENPNPNAYW
+968 NRWTQENPNPNAYW
-982 PRLVGYSSENG
+982 PRMVAYSSENG

-1008 SYLRLKALTVDYSL
+1008 SYLRLKALTIDYSL

-1028 KLGLTGLKIYFT
+1028 KLGLSGLKIYFT

-1045 TFSNVC
+1045 TFSNIC

-1084 TVGLNVSDTKSGYL
+1084 TVGLNVS
-1098 VWGEAFQREWD
+1098 F
-1109 DKKYLRPIP
+1109 
-1118 RNVRV
+1118 
-1123 INPALEQNPGW
+1123 
-1134 EEN
+1134 

>member
-1 MKTINVNKTCRIA
+1 MKNINRNRACRIVA
-14 VFSLACCLA
+14 ISLVCCLTTS
-23 APSWADDLN
+23 SWADEVKTENLSARN
-32 RDELDVRYESQAVM
+32 ESQVVL
-46 QKELVKGC
+46 QKQTVKGC
-54 VRDQNGEPLIGVT
+54 VRDQNGEPLVGVT
-67 VRVQGTSQGTITDID
+67 VKIQGTSLGTITDID
-82 GNYSLALPSKQ
+82 GNYSLPVPNDQVKI
-93 TKLEFSFIGYNT
+93 EFSYVGYNT
-105 VVLTPGSRKSLD
+105 VLMTPGIRKKLD
-117 VTLKEDV
+117 VILKEDV

-142 LVGAVDHINSEALEG
+142 LVGAVDHINSDALEG
-157 RSTPSLTRS
+157 RAAPSLTRS

-178 RDGKPDRGASYN
+178 RDGKPDRGATYN
-190 IRGTTSIGA
+190 VRGTTSIGA
-199 GGEALIL
+199 GGSALVL

-246 LITTKNAQ
+246 LITTKNAK

-259 VNYNGSF
+259 VDYSGSV
-266 SFSQRTVEPDLVTNG
+266 SFSQRTVKPKLITNG
-281 LQWTDDFVEA
+281 LQWTDDFVES

-304 NIFPYTPEWHEELR
+304 NIFPYSPEWHEELR
-318 RHDANPDLPKVQ
+318 RHNANPDLPEVQ

-336 QYEYFGNTDWDKLL
+336 KYEYYGNTDWDKLL
-350 YKDVTAGT
+350 YKDVVSGT
-358 DHSMSITGGNDIANF
+358 DHSMSITGGNDIASF
-373 YVSGRFF
+373 YVSGRYFL
-380 SQDGIYRA
+380 QDGIYRQ
-388 NTDDYQ
+388 NSDDYN
-394 RGNFRAKGSIK
+394 RANFRAKGTIQ

-432 TLNIQRNM
+432 TLTVQRNM
-440 EQQGFPMAVMYNPD
+440 EQQGYPMAVLYNPD
-454 GSLTYSAVYCAVGDF
+454 GSLTYSSVYSGVGDF
-469 YNESSYQDQ
+469 YSNSSYQDQ

-487 GVNITPIK
+487 GVNLTPIK
-495 DVLKFRGDFTY
+495 DILKFRGDFTY

-514 RVLNYVPY
+514 RVMNYVPY
-522 STGPEQFAEK
+522 STGPDEFAEK

-541 DETRYMAANLN
+541 DETRYMAANIN

-559 GKNHALSVMGGWNL
+559 GDDHSFSMMGGWNL

-582 SERDGFLFPDRPNY
+582 SERDGFLFSDKPNY
-596 DLMDGLNYKL
+596 DLMDGINYKL
-606 EQGDKNWSYVGVF
+606 EQGDKNWAYVGFF

-630 LIETSGRYDGS
+630 LVETSGRYDGS
-641 SKFPVNEMWG
+641 SKFPSNQMWG
-651 FFPSASAAWRISE
+651 FFPSGSLAWRISE
-664 EKFMEGTRSWLD
+664 ENFMQSTRSWLD
-676 NLKLRFSVGTLGN
+676 NFKLRFSVGTLGN
-689 GNVDPYKFLPT
+689 GNVDPYMYLPT
-700 MSIDK
+700 MGISK
-705 TGVIVGDGQVNY
+705 SSVIIGDGQVNY
-717 TSYPGLIPNNLTWE
+717 TSYPGLIPSSLTWE
-731 KVTTYDVGVDVDMFK
+731 KVTTYDVGLDMDLFK
-746 NRLTIGFDWYRR
+746 NRLTLGFDWYRR

-765 VGPTLPEVLGTT
+765 VGPTLPDVLGTT
-777 QPKGNYADLKT
+777 QPKGNYADLET
-788 KGWELTLSWRDN
+788 KGWELTISWRDN

-828 ATGKLSDYYEGYR
+828 TTGKLSDYYEGYR
-841 IGDIWGYNIEGLFT
+841 IGDIWGYNIDGLFS

-864 DQDYIKVSDSKIWQ
+864 DQDYIKISDTRIWQ
-878 PGDLKFADLNGDGKI
+878 PGDLKFVDLNGDGKI
-893 DKGAQTLSDHGDLV
+893 DKGAETLADHGDLT

-914 RYHYGFNLNVGWKGI
+914 RYHYGINLNASWRGI

-944 PGQETG
+944 PGQESG
-950 FFWGKYNRPYGYS
+950 YFYGKYNRPYGYS

-968 NRWTEENPNPNAYW
+968 NRWTQENPNPNAYW
-982 PRLVGYSSENG
+982 PRMVAYSSENG

-1008 SYLRLKALTVDYSL
+1008 SYLRLKALTIDYSL

-1028 KLGLTGLKIYFT
+1028 KLGLSGLKIYFT

-1045 TFSNVC
+1045 TFSNIC

-1084 TVGLNVSDTKSGYL
+1084 TVGLNVS
-1098 VWGEAFQREWD
+1098 F
-1109 DKKYLRPIP
+1109 
-1118 RNVRV
+1118 
-1123 INPALEQNPGW
+1123 
-1134 EEN
+1134 

>member
-1 MKTINVNKTCRIA
+1 MKTINVNKSCRIA
-14 VFSLACCLA
+14 VISLACCLA
-23 APSWADDLN
+23 VPSWADDLN
-32 RDELDVRYESQAVM
+32 RNESLARTELQAVM
-46 QKELVKGC
+46 QKQQVKGC
-54 VRDQNGEPLIGVT
+54 VRDQSGEPLTGVT
-67 VRVQGTSQGTITDID
+67 VRIQGTSLGTITDID
-82 GNYSLALPSKQ
+82 GNYTLSVPSKQ
-93 TKLEFSFIGYNT
+93 TKIEFSFIGYNT
-105 VVLTPGSRKSLD
+105 QVLTAGNQKMLN
-117 VTLKEDV
+117 VVLKEDV
-124 KALDEVVVVGYG
+124 KTLDEVVVVGYG

-142 LVGAVDHINSEALEG
+142 LVGAVDHINADALEG
-157 RSTPSLTRS
+157 RSAPSLTRS

-178 RDGKPDRGASYN
+178 RDGKPDRGATYN
-190 IRGTTSIGA
+190 VRGTTSIGA
-199 GGEALIL
+199 GGQALIL
-206 IDGVEGDPNSVNPQ
+206 IDGVEGDPNTVNPQ

-266 SFSQRTVEPDLVTNG
+266 SFSQRTVKPALVTNG
-281 LQWTDDFVEA
+281 LQWTDDFVES

-318 RHDANPDLPKVQ
+318 RHDANPDLPEVQ

-336 QYEYFGNTDWDKLL
+336 RYEYFGNTDWDKLL

-358 DHSMSITGGNDIANF
+358 DHSVSVTGGNDIASF

-388 NTDDYQ
+388 NTDDFQ
-394 RGNFRAKGSIK
+394 RSNFRAKGSIK

-432 TLNIQRNM
+432 TLTIQRNM

-454 GSLTYSAVYCAVGDF
+454 GSLTYSAVYCGVGDF
-469 YNESSYQDQ
+469 YNESSFQDQ

-559 GKNHALSVMGGWNL
+559 GADHTLSLMGGWNL
-573 ETSNKDTFY
+573 ETSNKDTYY

-606 EQGDKNWSYVGVF
+606 EQGDKNWAYVGFF

-630 LIETSGRYDGS
+630 LLETSGRYDGS

-651 FFPSASAAWRISE
+651 FFPSASVAWRISE

-676 NLKLRFSVGTLGN
+676 NLKLRFSIGTLGN

-700 MSIDK
+700 MAIDK
-705 TGVIVGDGQVNY
+705 TSVIIGDGQANY
-717 TSYPGLIPNNLTWE
+717 TSYPGLIPHNLTWE
-731 KVTTYDVGVDVDMFK
+731 KVTTYDVGVDLDILK
-746 NRLTIGFDWYRR
+746 NRLTVGFDWYRR

-805 SDFHYGVKFMLWDS
+805 SDFHYGVKLMLWDS

-864 DQDYIKVSDSKIWQ
+864 DQDYIKVSDSRIWQ
-878 PGDLKFADLNGDGKI
+878 PGDLKFTDLNGDGKI
-893 DKGAQTLSDHGDLV
+893 NKGAQTLEDHGDLV
-907 IVGNEEE
+907 IVGNESE
-914 RYHYGFNLNVGWKGI
+914 RYHYGINLNANWKGF

-1022 PQAWVS
+1022 PRTWVS
-1028 KLGLTGLKIYFT
+1028 RLGLTGLKIYFT

-1084 TVGLNVSDTKSGYL
+1084 TVGLNVS
-1098 VWGEAFQREWD
+1098 F
-1109 DKKYLRPIP
+1109 
-1118 RNVRV
+1118 
-1123 INPALEQNPGW
+1123 
-1134 EEN
+1134 

>member
-1 MKTINVNKTCRIA
+1 MKTINVNKTCRIV

-124 KALDEVVVVGYG
+124 KSLDEVVVVGYG

-420 KTYHYP
+420 KTYHHP

-606 EQGDKNWSYVGVF
+606 GQGDKNWSYVGVF

-664 EKFMEGTRSWLD
+664 EKFMESTRSWLD

-700 MSIDK
+700 MSIGK

-805 SDFHYGVKFMLWDS
+805 SDFHYGVKLMLWDS

-864 DQDYIKVSDSKIWQ
+864 DQDYMKISDSKIWQ

-1084 TVGLNVSDTKSGYL
+1084 TVGLNVS
-1098 VWGEAFQREWD
+1098 F
-1109 DKKYLRPIP
+1109 
-1118 RNVRV
+1118 
-1123 INPALEQNPGW
+1123 
-1134 EEN
+1134 

>member
-32 RDELDVRYESQAVM
+32 RDELGVRYESQTVM

-864 DQDYIKVSDSKIWQ
+864 DQDYMKISDSKIWQ

-1066 KDRKG
+1066 KGRKG

-1084 TVGLNVSDTKSGYL
+1084 TVGLNVS
-1098 VWGEAFQREWD
+1098 F
-1109 DKKYLRPIP
+1109 
-1118 RNVRV
+1118 
-1123 INPALEQNPGW
+1123 
-1134 EEN
+1134 

>member
-373 YVSGRFF
+373 YVSGRF
-380 SQDGIYRA
+380 SHRMVS
-388 NTDDYQ
+388 TV
-394 RGNFRAKGSIK
+394 
-405 IKPWLSID
+405 P
-413 NNFDMMH
+413 
-420 KTYHYP
+420 
-426 LISYDQ
+426 
-432 TLNIQRNM
+432 IQM
-440 EQQGFPMAVMYNPD
+440 ITSVE
-454 GSLTYSAVYCAVGDF
+454 
-469 YNESSYQDQ
+469 
-478 TTLQYKNTF
+478 TF
-487 GVNITPIK
+487 V
-495 DVLKFRGDFTY
+495 R
-506 VNTAYKRN
+506 
-514 RVLNYVPY
+514 
-522 STGPEQFAEK
+522 
-532 GKSIMMDNK
+532 
-541 DETRYMAANLN
+541 
-552 GTWTPKL
+552 
-559 GKNHALSVMGGWNL
+559 
-573 ETSNKDTFY
+573 
-582 SERDGFLFPDRPNY
+582 
-596 DLMDGLNYKL
+596 
-606 EQGDKNWSYVGVF
+606 
-619 YRLNYGYKGRY
+619 
-630 LIETSGRYDGS
+630 
-641 SKFPVNEMWG
+641 
-651 FFPSASAAWRISE
+651 
-664 EKFMEGTRSWLD
+664 
-676 NLKLRFSVGTLGN
+676 
-689 GNVDPYKFLPT
+689 
-700 MSIDK
+700 
-705 TGVIVGDGQVNY
+705 
-717 TSYPGLIPNNLTWE
+717 
-731 KVTTYDVGVDVDMFK
+731 
-746 NRLTIGFDWYRR
+746 
-758 NTTDMYT
+758 
-765 VGPTLPEVLGTT
+765 
-777 QPKGNYADLKT
+777 
-788 KGWELTLSWRDN
+788 
-800 FKLAG
+800 
-805 SDFHYGVKFMLWDS
+805 
-819 QSWITKYNN
+819 
-828 ATGKLSDYYEGYR
+828 
-841 IGDIWGYNIEGLFT
+841 
-855 SYDEIANHA
+855 
-864 DQDYIKVSDSKIWQ
+864 
-878 PGDLKFADLNGDGKI
+878 
-893 DKGAQTLSDHGDLV
+893 
-907 IVGNEEE
+907 
-914 RYHYGFNLNVGWKGI
+914 
-929 GISAFFQGV
+929 
-938 GKRDWY
+938 
-944 PGQETG
+944 
-950 FFWGKYNRPYGYS
+950 
-963 LKMHE
+963 
-968 NRWTEENPNPNAYW
+968 
-982 PRLVGYSSENG
+982 
-993 GRPMG
+993 
-998 TPNNRYMQDA
+998 
-1008 SYLRLKALTVDYSL
+1008 KAL
-1022 PQAWVS
+1022 
-1028 KLGLTGLKIYFT
+1028 
-1040 GENLF
+1040 
-1045 TFSNVC
+1045 
-1051 ENFDPEVIK
+1051 
-1060 GGDVDL
+1060 
-1066 KDRKG
+1066 
-1071 EEQGYSYPMLKTY
+1071 
-1084 TVGLNVSDTKSGYL
+1084 
-1098 VWGEAFQREWD
+1098 
-1109 DKKYLRPIP
+1109 
-1118 RNVRV
+1118 
-1123 INPALEQNPGW
+1123 
-1134 EEN
+1134 

>member
-380 SQDGIYRA
+380 SQDGIYRD

-805 SDFHYGVKFMLWDS
+805 SDFHYGVKLMLWDS

-864 DQDYIKVSDSKIWQ
+864 DQDYMKISDSKIWQ

-1084 TVGLNVSDTKSGYL
+1084 TVGLNVS
-1098 VWGEAFQREWD
+1098 F
-1109 DKKYLRPIP
+1109 
-1118 RNVRV
+1118 
-1123 INPALEQNPGW
+1123 
-1134 EEN
+1134 

>member
-1 MKTINVNKTCRIA
+1 
-14 VFSLACCLA
+14 
-23 APSWADDLN
+23 
-32 RDELDVRYESQAVM
+32 
-46 QKELVKGC
+46 
-54 VRDQNGEPLIGVT
+54 
-67 VRVQGTSQGTITDID
+67 
-82 GNYSLALPSKQ
+82 
-93 TKLEFSFIGYNT
+93 
-105 VVLTPGSRKSLD
+105 
-117 VTLKEDV
+117 
-124 KALDEVVVVGYG
+124 
-136 TMKKRD
+136 
-142 LVGAVDHINSEALEG
+142 
-157 RSTPSLTRS
+157 
-166 LQGQIPNLNISM
+166 M
-178 RDGKPDRGASYN
+178 RDGKPDRGATYN
-190 IRGTTSIGA
+190 VRGTTSIGA
-199 GGEALIL
+199 GGQALIL
-206 IDGVEGDPNSVNPQ
+206 IDGVEGDPNTVNPQ

-266 SFSQRTVEPDLVTNG
+266 SFSQRTVKPDLVTNG
-281 LQWTDDFVEA
+281 LQWTDDFVES

-318 RHDANPDLPKVQ
+318 RHDANPDLPEVQ

-336 QYEYFGNTDWDKLL
+336 RYEYFGNTDWDKLL

-358 DHSMSITGGNDIANF
+358 DHSVSVTGGNDIASF

-388 NTDDYQ
+388 NTDDFQ
-394 RGNFRAKGSIK
+394 RSNFRAKGSIK

-432 TLNIQRNM
+432 TLTIQRNM

-454 GSLTYSAVYCAVGDF
+454 GSLTYSAVYCGVGDF
-469 YNESSYQDQ
+469 YNESSFQDQ

-559 GKNHALSVMGGWNL
+559 GADHTLSLMGGWNL
-573 ETSNKDTFY
+573 ETSNKDTYY

-606 EQGDKNWSYVGVF
+606 EQGDKNWAYVGFF

-630 LIETSGRYDGS
+630 LLETSGRYDGS

-651 FFPSASAAWRISE
+651 FFPSASVAWRISE

-676 NLKLRFSVGTLGN
+676 NLKLRFSIGTLGN

-700 MSIDK
+700 MAIDK
-705 TGVIVGDGQVNY
+705 TSVIIGDGQANY
-717 TSYPGLIPNNLTWE
+717 TSYPGLIPHNLTWE
-731 KVTTYDVGVDVDMFK
+731 KVTTYDVGVDLDILK
-746 NRLTIGFDWYRR
+746 NRLTVGFDWYRR

-805 SDFHYGVKFMLWDS
+805 SDFHYGVKLMLWDS

-864 DQDYIKVSDSKIWQ
+864 DQDYIKVSDSRIWQ
-878 PGDLKFADLNGDGKI
+878 PGDLKFTDLNGDGKI
-893 DKGAQTLSDHGDLV
+893 NKGAQTLEDHGDLV
-907 IVGNEEE
+907 IVGNESE
-914 RYHYGFNLNVGWKGI
+914 RYHYGINLNANWKGF

-1022 PQAWVS
+1022 PRTWVS
-1028 KLGLTGLKIYFT
+1028 RLGLTGLKIYFT

-1084 TVGLNVSDTKSGYL
+1084 TVGLNVS
-1098 VWGEAFQREWD
+1098 F
-1109 DKKYLRPIP
+1109 
-1118 RNVRV
+1118 
-1123 INPALEQNPGW
+1123 
-1134 EEN
+1134 

>member
-1 MKTINVNKTCRIA
+1 MKTINVNKSCRIA
-14 VFSLACCLA
+14 VISLACCLA
-23 APSWADDLN
+23 VPSWADDLN
-32 RDELDVRYESQAVM
+32 RNESLARTELQAVM
-46 QKELVKGC
+46 QKQQVKGC
-54 VRDQNGEPLIGVT
+54 VRDQSGEPLTGVT
-67 VRVQGTSQGTITDID
+67 VRIQGTSQGTITDID
-82 GNYSLALPSKQ
+82 GNYTLSVPGKQ
-93 TKLEFSFIGYNT
+93 TKIEFSFIGYNT
-105 VVLTPGSRKSLD
+105 QVLTAGNQKTLN
-117 VTLKEDV
+117 VMLKEDV
-124 KALDEVVVVGYG
+124 KTLDEVVVVGYG

-142 LVGAVDHINSEALEG
+142 LVGAVDHINADALEG
-157 RSTPSLTRS
+157 RSAPSLTRS

-178 RDGKPDRGASYN
+178 RDGKPDRGATYN
-190 IRGTTSIGA
+190 VRGTTSIGA
-199 GGEALIL
+199 GGQALIL
-206 IDGVEGDPNSVNPQ
+206 IDGVEGDPNTVNPQ

-266 SFSQRTVEPDLVTNG
+266 SFSQRTVKPDLVTNG
-281 LQWTDDFVEA
+281 LQWTDDFVES

-318 RHDANPDLPKVQ
+318 RHDANPDLPEVQ

-336 QYEYFGNTDWDKLL
+336 RYEYFGNTDWDKLL

-358 DHSMSITGGNDIANF
+358 DHSVSVTGGNDIANF

-388 NTDDYQ
+388 NTDDFQ
-394 RGNFRAKGSIK
+394 RSNFRAKGSIK

-432 TLNIQRNM
+432 TLTIQRNM

-454 GSLTYSAVYCAVGDF
+454 GSLTYSAVYCGVGDF
-469 YNESSYQDQ
+469 YNESSFQDQ

-559 GKNHALSVMGGWNL
+559 GADHTLSLMGGWNL
-573 ETSNKDTFY
+573 ETSNKDTYY

-606 EQGDKNWSYVGVF
+606 EQGDKNWAYVGFF

-630 LIETSGRYDGS
+630 LLETSGRYDGS

-651 FFPSASAAWRISE
+651 FFPSASVAWRISE

-676 NLKLRFSVGTLGN
+676 NLKLRFSIGTLGN

-700 MSIDK
+700 MAIDK
-705 TGVIVGDGQVNY
+705 TSVIIGDGQANY
-717 TSYPGLIPNNLTWE
+717 TSYPGLIPHNLTWE
-731 KVTTYDVGVDVDMFK
+731 KVTTYDVGVDLDILK
-746 NRLTIGFDWYRR
+746 NRLTVGFDWYRR

-805 SDFHYGVKFMLWDS
+805 SDFHYGVKLMLWDS

-864 DQDYIKVSDSKIWQ
+864 DQDYIKVSDSRIWQ
-878 PGDLKFADLNGDGKI
+878 PGDLKFTDLNGDGKI
-893 DKGAQTLSDHGDLV
+893 NKGAQTLEDHGDLV
-907 IVGNEEE
+907 IVGNESE
-914 RYHYGFNLNVGWKGI
+914 RYHYGINLNANWKGF

-1022 PQAWVS
+1022 PRTWVS
-1028 KLGLTGLKIYFT
+1028 RLGLTGLKIYFT

-1084 TVGLNVSDTKSGYL
+1084 TVGLNVS
-1098 VWGEAFQREWD
+1098 F
-1109 DKKYLRPIP
+1109 
-1118 RNVRV
+1118 
-1123 INPALEQNPGW
+1123 
-1134 EEN
+1134 

>member
-1 MKTINVNKTCRIA
+1 MKTINVNKSCRIA
-14 VFSLACCLA
+14 VISLACCLA
-23 APSWADDLN
+23 VPSWADDLN
-32 RDELDVRYESQAVM
+32 RNESLARTELQAVM
-46 QKELVKGC
+46 QKQQVKGC
-54 VRDQNGEPLIGVT
+54 VRDQSGEPLTGVT
-67 VRVQGTSQGTITDID
+67 VRIQGTSLGTITDID
-82 GNYSLALPSKQ
+82 GNYTLSVPSKQ
-93 TKLEFSFIGYNT
+93 TKIEFSFIGYNT
-105 VVLTPGSRKSLD
+105 QVLTAGNQKMLN
-117 VTLKEDV
+117 VVLKEDV
-124 KALDEVVVVGYG
+124 KTLDEVVVVGYG

-142 LVGAVDHINSEALEG
+142 LVGAVDHINADALEG
-157 RSTPSLTRS
+157 RSAPSLTRS

-178 RDGKPDRGASYN
+178 RDGKPDRGATYN
-190 IRGTTSIGA
+190 VRGTTSIGA
-199 GGEALIL
+199 GGQALIL
-206 IDGVEGDPNSVNPQ
+206 IDGVEGDPNTVNPQ

-266 SFSQRTVEPDLVTNG
+266 SFSQRTVKPDLVTNG
-281 LQWTDDFVEA
+281 LQWTDDFVES

-318 RHDANPDLPKVQ
+318 RHDANPDLPEVQ

-336 QYEYFGNTDWDKLL
+336 RYEYFGNTDWDKLL

-358 DHSMSITGGNDIANF
+358 DHSVSVTGGNDIASF

-388 NTDDYQ
+388 NTDDFQ
-394 RGNFRAKGSIK
+394 RSNFRAKGSIK

-432 TLNIQRNM
+432 TLTIQRNM

-454 GSLTYSAVYCAVGDF
+454 GSLTYSAVYCGVGDF
-469 YNESSYQDQ
+469 YNESSFQDQ

-559 GKNHALSVMGGWNL
+559 GADHTLSLMGGWNL
-573 ETSNKDTFY
+573 ETSNKDTYY

-606 EQGDKNWSYVGVF
+606 EQGDKNWAYVGFF

-630 LIETSGRYDGS
+630 LLETSGRYDGS

-651 FFPSASAAWRISE
+651 FFPSASVAWRISE

-676 NLKLRFSVGTLGN
+676 NLKLRFSIGTLGN

-700 MSIDK
+700 MAIDK
-705 TGVIVGDGQVNY
+705 TSVIIGDGQANY
-717 TSYPGLIPNNLTWE
+717 TSYPGLIPHNLTWE
-731 KVTTYDVGVDVDMFK
+731 KVTTYDVGVDLDILK
-746 NRLTIGFDWYRR
+746 NRLTVGFDWYRR

-805 SDFHYGVKFMLWDS
+805 SDFHYGVKLMLWDS

-864 DQDYIKVSDSKIWQ
+864 DQDYIKVSDSRIWQ
-878 PGDLKFADLNGDGKI
+878 PGDLKFTDLNGDGKI
-893 DKGAQTLSDHGDLV
+893 NKGAQTLEDHGDLV
-907 IVGNEEE
+907 IVGNESE
-914 RYHYGFNLNVGWKGI
+914 RYHYGINLNANWKGF

-1022 PQAWVS
+1022 PRTWVS
-1028 KLGLTGLKIYFT
+1028 RLGLTGLKIYFT

-1045 TFSNVC
+1045 PFSNVC

-1084 TVGLNVSDTKSGYL
+1084 TVGLNVS
-1098 VWGEAFQREWD
+1098 F
-1109 DKKYLRPIP
+1109 
-1118 RNVRV
+1118 
-1123 INPALEQNPGW
+1123 
-1134 EEN
+1134 

>member
-1 MKTINVNKTCRIA
+1 MKNINRNRVCRIVA
-14 VFSLACCLA
+14 ISLVCCLTTS
-23 APSWADDLN
+23 SWADEVKTENLSAHN
-32 RDELDVRYESQAVM
+32 ESQVVL
-46 QKELVKGC
+46 QKQTVKGC
-54 VRDQNGEPLIGVT
+54 VRDQNGEPLVGVT
-67 VRVQGTSQGTITDID
+67 VKIQGTSLGTITDID
-82 GNYSLALPSKQ
+82 GNYSLPVPNDQVKI
-93 TKLEFSFIGYNT
+93 EFSYVGYNT
-105 VVLTPGSRKSLD
+105 VLMTPGIRKNLD
-117 VTLKEDV
+117 VILKEDV

-142 LVGAVDHINSEALEG
+142 LVGAVDHINSDALEG
-157 RSTPSLTRS
+157 RAAPSLTRS

-178 RDGKPDRGASYN
+178 RDGKPDRGATYN
-190 IRGTTSIGA
+190 VRGTTSIGA
-199 GGEALIL
+199 GGSALVL

-246 LITTKNAQ
+246 LITTKNAK

-259 VNYNGSF
+259 VDYSGSI
-266 SFSQRTVEPDLVTNG
+266 SFSQRTVKPKLVTNG
-281 LQWTDDFVEA
+281 LQWTDDFVES

-304 NIFPYTPEWHEELR
+304 NIFPYSPEWHEELR
-318 RHDANPDLPKVQ
+318 RHNANPDLPEVQ

-336 QYEYFGNTDWDKLL
+336 KYEYYGNTDWDKLL
-350 YKDVTAGT
+350 YKDVVSGT
-358 DHSMSITGGNDIANF
+358 DHSMSITGGNDIASF
-373 YVSGRFF
+373 YVSGRYFL
-380 SQDGIYRA
+380 QDGIYRQ
-388 NTDDYQ
+388 NSDDYN
-394 RGNFRAKGSIK
+394 GANFRAKGTIQ

-432 TLNIQRNM
+432 TLTVQRNM
-440 EQQGFPMAVMYNPD
+440 EQQGYPMAVLYNPD
-454 GSLTYSAVYCAVGDF
+454 GSLTYSSVYSGVGDF
-469 YNESSYQDQ
+469 YSNSSYQDQ

-487 GVNITPIK
+487 GVNLTPIK
-495 DVLKFRGDFTY
+495 DILKFRGDFTY

-514 RVLNYVPY
+514 RVMNYVPY
-522 STGPEQFAEK
+522 STGPDDFAEK

-559 GKNHALSVMGGWNL
+559 GDDHSFSMMGGWNL

-582 SERDGFLFPDRPNY
+582 SERDGFLFPDKPNY
-596 DLMDGLNYKL
+596 DLMDGINYKL
-606 EQGDKNWSYVGVF
+606 EQGDKNWAYVGLF

-630 LIETSGRYDGS
+630 LLETSGRYDGS
-641 SKFPVNEMWG
+641 SKFPSNQMWG
-651 FFPSASAAWRISE
+651 FFPSGSLAWRISE
-664 EKFMEGTRSWLD
+664 ENFMQSTRSWLD
-676 NLKLRFSVGTLGN
+676 NFKLRFSVGTLGN
-689 GNVDPYKFLPT
+689 GNVDPYMYLPT
-700 MSIDK
+700 MGISK
-705 TGVIVGDGQVNY
+705 SSVIIGDGQVNY
-717 TSYPGLIPNNLTWE
+717 TSYPGLIPSSLTWE
-731 KVTTYDVGVDVDMFK
+731 KVTTYDVGLDMDLFR
-746 NRLTIGFDWYRR
+746 NRLTLGFDWYRR

-765 VGPTLPEVLGTT
+765 VGPTLPDVLGTT

-788 KGWELTLSWRDN
+788 KGWELTVSWRDN

-828 ATGKLSDYYEGYR
+828 TTGKLSDYYEGYR
-841 IGDIWGYNIEGLFT
+841 IGDIWGYNIDGLFS

-864 DQDYIKVSDSKIWQ
+864 DQDYIKISDTRIWQ
-878 PGDLKFADLNGDGKI
+878 PGDLKFVDLNEDGKI
-893 DKGAQTLSDHGDLV
+893 DKGAETLADHGDLT

-914 RYHYGFNLNVGWKGI
+914 RYHYGINLNASWRGI

-944 PGQETG
+944 PGQESG
-950 FFWGKYNRPYGYS
+950 YFYGKYNRPYGYS

-968 NRWTEENPNPNAYW
+968 NRWTQENPNPNAYW
-982 PRLVGYSSENG
+982 PRMVAYSSENG

-1008 SYLRLKALTVDYSL
+1008 SYLRLKALTIDYSL

-1028 KLGLTGLKIYFT
+1028 KLGLSGLKIYFT

-1045 TFSNVC
+1045 TFSNIC

-1084 TVGLNVSDTKSGYL
+1084 TVGLNVS
-1098 VWGEAFQREWD
+1098 F
-1109 DKKYLRPIP
+1109 
-1118 RNVRV
+1118 
-1123 INPALEQNPGW
+1123 
-1134 EEN
+1134 

>member
-1 MKTINVNKTCRIA
+1 
-14 VFSLACCLA
+14 
-23 APSWADDLN
+23 
-32 RDELDVRYESQAVM
+32 
-46 QKELVKGC
+46 
-54 VRDQNGEPLIGVT
+54 
-67 VRVQGTSQGTITDID
+67 
-82 GNYSLALPSKQ
+82 
-93 TKLEFSFIGYNT
+93 
-105 VVLTPGSRKSLD
+105 
-117 VTLKEDV
+117 
-124 KALDEVVVVGYG
+124 
-136 TMKKRD
+136 
-142 LVGAVDHINSEALEG
+142 
-157 RSTPSLTRS
+157 
-166 LQGQIPNLNISM
+166 
-178 RDGKPDRGASYN
+178 
-190 IRGTTSIGA
+190 
-199 GGEALIL
+199 
-206 IDGVEGDPNSVNPQ
+206 
-220 DIESVSVLKDASSAA
+220 
-235 VYGARGTFGVV
+235 
-246 LITTKNAQ
+246 
-254 KGGVK
+254 
-259 VNYNGSF
+259 
-266 SFSQRTVEPDLVTNG
+266 
-281 LQWTDDFVEA
+281 
-291 FVNNKGTMPTSIN
+291 
-304 NIFPYTPEWHEELR
+304 
-318 RHDANPDLPKVQ
+318 
-330 INENTG
+330 
-336 QYEYFGNTDWDKLL
+336 
-350 YKDVTAGT
+350 
-358 DHSMSITGGNDIANF
+358 
-373 YVSGRFF
+373 
-380 SQDGIYRA
+380 
-388 NTDDYQ
+388 
-394 RGNFRAKGSIK
+394 
-405 IKPWLSID
+405 
-413 NNFDMMH
+413 
-420 KTYHYP
+420 
-426 LISYDQ
+426 
-432 TLNIQRNM
+432 
-440 EQQGFPMAVMYNPD
+440 
-454 GSLTYSAVYCAVGDF
+454 
-469 YNESSYQDQ
+469 
-478 TTLQYKNTF
+478 
-487 GVNITPIK
+487 
-495 DVLKFRGDFTY
+495 
-506 VNTAYKRN
+506 
-514 RVLNYVPY
+514 
-522 STGPEQFAEK
+522 
-532 GKSIMMDNK
+532 
-541 DETRYMAANLN
+541 
-552 GTWTPKL
+552 
-559 GKNHALSVMGGWNL
+559 
-573 ETSNKDTFY
+573 
-582 SERDGFLFPDRPNY
+582 
-596 DLMDGLNYKL
+596 MDGLNYKL

-676 NLKLRFSVGTLGN
+676 NLKLRFLVGTLGN

-1084 TVGLNVSDTKSGYL
+1084 TVGLNVS
-1098 VWGEAFQREWD
+1098 F
-1109 DKKYLRPIP
+1109 
-1118 RNVRV
+1118 
-1123 INPALEQNPGW
+1123 
-1134 EEN
+1134 

>member
-32 RDELDVRYESQAVM
+32 RGEWGVRYESQAVM

-105 VVLTPGSRKSLD
+105 VVLTPGSRNSLD
-117 VTLKEDV
+117 VTLEEDV

-358 DHSMSITGGNDIANF
+358 DHSISITGGNDIANF

-532 GKSIMMDNK
+532 GKSLMMDNK

-559 GKNHALSVMGGWNL
+559 GENHALSVMGGWNL

-864 DQDYIKVSDSKIWQ
+864 DQDYMKISDSKIWQ

-1045 TFSNVC
+1045 TFSNIC

-1084 TVGLNVSDTKSGYL
+1084 TVGLNVS
-1098 VWGEAFQREWD
+1098 F
-1109 DKKYLRPIP
+1109 
-1118 RNVRV
+1118 
-1123 INPALEQNPGW
+1123 
-1134 EEN
+1134 